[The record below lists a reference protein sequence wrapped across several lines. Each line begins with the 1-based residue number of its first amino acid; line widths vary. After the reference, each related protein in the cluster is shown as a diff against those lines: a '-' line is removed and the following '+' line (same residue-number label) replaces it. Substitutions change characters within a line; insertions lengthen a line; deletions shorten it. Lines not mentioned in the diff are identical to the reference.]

1 MPEGGELMPT
11 EVYIP
16 QLGQTVEDVVIVDWL
31 VKDGDKV
38 EQGQEILEVE
48 TDKAVFPI
56 EAMGKG
62 YIHIGPYKAGDTV
75 PVLEVV
81 AIIGK
86 QDDVFTVTPEKT
98 AAEPVEAE
106 TETTDQP
113 VSATSPAPPTPG
125 ASETNGKIF
134 ASPRARKLAAQSDLP
149 LDAITPTG
157 YGGVRIVERDV
168 AAYLESAPKATPV
181 ARNLASDEHVDL
193 RQVSGTG
200 TAGKITRSD
209 VLRTLAGQPAP
220 GTMAASPVDLPDMP
234 VVERVPLTGIRGT
247 ISRRMSISTQAT
259 SRVTLFMDAD
269 ATEFVAMRTRLKD
282 RVAEE
287 WGFAPGY
294 NDLLAMISARA
305 LREFPYMNA
314 RLAADAIELL
324 EPVNIGMAVDTERG
338 LMVPVIKNVDQ
349 KSLRE
354 FGEEFRALVEQA
366 RTGRISP
373 DHLSGGTFTI
383 TNLGM
388 YDVTAFTPV
397 INLPEAAILG
407 VGAIVRR
414 PVEYRG
420 EIALRHMTELS
431 LVFDHRIVDGAP
443 AARFL
448 QAIKNMIEEP
458 YLWLVG

>member
-1 MPEGGELMPT
+1 MTT

-62 YIHIGPYKAGDTV
+62 TIHIGPYAVGDTV

-86 QDDVFTVTPEKT
+86 QDDVFAAAAPEAKE
-98 AAEPVEAE
+98 EPVEAVE
-106 TETTDQP
+106 STDEP
-113 VSATSPAPPTPG
+113 VAAASPAPER
-125 ASETNGKIF
+125 ASDADSRVF
-134 ASPRARKLAAQSDLP
+134 ASPRVRKMADQNDLD
-149 LDAITPTG
+149 LGAMTPTG

-181 ARNLASDEHVDL
+181 ARKLASVEQVDL
-193 RQVSGTG
+193 QQVTGTG
-200 TAGKITRSD
+200 AAGKITKGD
-209 VLRTLAGQPAP
+209 VERTLADQPAA
-220 GTMAASPVDLPDMP
+220 GTTPAPVVDLPDMP
-234 VVERVPLTGIRGT
+234 VTERVPLTGIRGT
-247 ISRRMSISTQAT
+247 ISRRMAMSTQTT
-259 SRVTLFMDAD
+259 SRVTLFMEAD
-269 ATEFVAMRTRLKD
+269 ATEFVAMRTRLKE
-282 RVAEE
+282 RVAKE

-294 NDLLAMISARA
+294 NDLLALIAARA

-324 EPVNIGMAVDTERG
+324 EPINIGLAVDTERG
-338 LMVPVIKNVDQ
+338 LIVPVINNVDQ

-354 FGEEFRALVEQA
+354 FGEEFRSLVEQA
-366 RTGRISP
+366 RSGRISP

-431 LVFDHRIVDGAP
+431 LVFDHRLVDGAP

-448 QAIKNMIEEP
+448 QRIKNMIEEP
-458 YLWLVG
+458 YIWLVG